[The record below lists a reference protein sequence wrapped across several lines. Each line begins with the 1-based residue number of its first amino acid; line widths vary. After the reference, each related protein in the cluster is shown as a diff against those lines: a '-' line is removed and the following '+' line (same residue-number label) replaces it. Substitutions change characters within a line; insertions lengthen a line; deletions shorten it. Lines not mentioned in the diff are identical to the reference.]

1 MNHLNLKAGDQV
13 GFTDYMMGSRKTLFT
28 AEVVSPLEGT
38 PLTLLSST
46 GFWGPGKDAA
56 FAIDQWFTWP
66 TEDVFIL
73 EGEDLDYLNSFNETT
88 EE

>member
-1 MNHLNLKAGDQV
+1 MKQLKAGDQV
-13 GFTDYMMGSRKTLFT
+13 GFTDYWMGSRKTLFT

-73 EGEDLDYLNSFNETT
+73 EGEDRAYLDSFNETT

>member
-1 MNHLNLKAGDQV
+1 MKTFKAGDQV
-13 GFTDYMMGSRKTLFT
+13 GFTDYWMGARKVLFT
-28 AEVVSPLEGT
+28 AEVLSVPNEREVL
-38 PLTLLSST
+38 LTST

-73 EGEDLDYLNSFNETT
+73 EGEDRAYLDSFNETT